1 MKTHM
6 IVFILIIAG
15 VLTVSAQTLQQEVVV
30 VSEKVGEEIDAEER
44 ARYALFPAVEDF
56 ISAKF
61 IRTAP
66 GQLVLQIVSGESGQP
81 VTQNISVTPMALR
94 NIGAI
99 IDAHEDGQ
107 FAIGEEAPP
116 EPKMWRAE
124 LLQAMRKE
132 KREGPQ
138 PFAGYLGSL
147 FGGFLTVVAVAELG
161 MGIESRQGLYLSWGI
176 GSAFVSALTINGLGE
191 FGKDSAMFGST
202 FMGSLLGSA
211 LGILLIEGSYQAES
225 GALAVFSIL
234 FAKPILTS
242 WGGIK
247 GYYGAAE
254 RRARSEQY
262 GLLNFGGDTVKL
274 AWPQPAVAVS
284 PGTGKY
290 DQLDLTYQVR
300 LLNLR
305 FDL

>member
-1 MKTHM
+1 MNIKN
-6 IVFILIIAG
+6 FSLLL
-15 VLTVSAQTLQQEVVV
+15 VLVNVMVLSAQPAQQEVVV
-30 VSEKVGEEIDAEER
+30 VSDKVGEEIDAEER

-66 GQLVLQIVSGESGQP
+66 GELVLQIVSGESGHR
-81 VTQNISVTPMALR
+81 VTQNISVAPMALR
-94 NIGAI
+94 NIGTI
-99 IDAHEDGQ
+99 IDAQEDGQ
-107 FAIGEEAPP
+107 LGTGEEAPP
-116 EPKMWRAE
+116 KPKMWRAE
-124 LLQAMRKE
+124 LLQAIRKE

-147 FGGFLTVVAVAELG
+147 FGGFLTVVTVAEMG
-161 MGIESRQGLYLSWGI
+161 MDIESRQGFYFSWGI
-176 GSAFVSALTINGLGE
+176 GSAFVSALTINGLGI
-191 FGKDSAMFGST
+191 FGKDPAMFGST
-202 FMGSLLGSA
+202 FVGSLLGSA
-211 LGILLIEGSYQAES
+211 LGILLIEGSSQTQS
-225 GALAVFSIL
+225 GALVVFSVL

-254 RRARSEQY
+254 RRARSKPY
-262 GLLNFGGDTVKL
+262 GLLNFGGDAVGL

-290 DQLDLTYQVR
+290 DRLDLMYRVR
-300 LLNLR
+300 LLNLK
-305 FDL
+305 F